1 MPVQQYTAEMHL
13 WLSVA
18 LSVIIFAIGLVV
30 IYCTGRAWHNS
41 AGQRRKQRAIA
52 RLAQD
57 QQAAIN
63 WVIQETGDFGLPEQ
77 LQADLIRLHQEYPS
91 VISGKAEREI
101 Y

>member
-1 MPVQQYTAEMHL
+1 MHL

-18 LSVIIFAIGLVV
+18 VALIICALSSLVLFQV
-30 IYCTGRAWHNS
+30 WRAWRTS
-41 AGQRRKQRAIA
+41 ARQRRKQRGIA
-52 RLAQD
+52 RLAQE